1 MKNWNIVIL
10 SFRIT
15 WCEWWASDEQS
26 KSFHQDLMI
35 IEKHY
40 QGYLDE
46 NMVSD
51 YYWILICETD
61 LKVYKK
67 QKLNA

>member
-1 MKNWNIVIL
+1 
-10 SFRIT
+10 
-15 WCEWWASDEQS
+15 
-26 KSFHQDLMI
+26 MI